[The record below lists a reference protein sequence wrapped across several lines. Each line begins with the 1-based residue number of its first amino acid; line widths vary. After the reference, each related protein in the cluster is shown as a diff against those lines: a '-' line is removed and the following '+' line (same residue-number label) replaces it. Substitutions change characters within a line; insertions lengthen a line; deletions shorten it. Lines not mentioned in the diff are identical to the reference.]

1 MKLTY
6 FIFLNL
12 FISLPLLAKTCES
25 NFETLGD
32 PRNGAAFSTS
42 ANIPDVTPAVALGQ
56 LRGIAVKD
64 GFNVLSEE
72 SNAQT
77 GTLAIEQTKGV
88 RHPFLIHFTATA
100 KGTASEVSVETQLK
114 KKVTAKPEDI
124 RQGMCGML
132 ARIKSGKEGEALA
145 AKAHAEAPKA
155 KVTVVKA
162 ITLSR
167 EFDRVI
173 KKYTAEEI
181 TARYKGKVYQLDGQI
196 KEPLETD
203 GTVEIW
209 YDVFR
214 EANWLMPGELGAETS
229 RTSIVCRLA
238 KDQLKHAKYIKA
250 DNSVKLTGTVSH
262 FFSGTPH
269 KLVFE
274 NCRLN

>member
-1 MKLTY
+1 MKSTY
-6 FIFLNL
+6 FILLNL
-12 FISLPLLAKTCES
+12 FISLPLLANTCET

-42 ANIPDVTPAVALGQ
+42 ANIPGVTPNIALGQ
-56 LRGIAVKD
+56 LRGIALKD
-64 GFNVLSEE
+64 GFNVISEE
-72 SNAQT
+72 STAQT
-77 GTLAIEQTKGV
+77 GTLVIEQKKGV
-88 RHPFLIHFTATA
+88 RHPFLIHFTANA
-100 KGTASEVSVETQLK
+100 KGTASEVSVQTRLN

-132 ARIKSGKEGEALA
+132 ARVKSGKEGEALA

-155 KVTVVKA
+155 KVTEVKA
-162 ITLSR
+162 ITLAR

-173 KKYTAEEI
+173 KKYNAEEI

-203 GTVEIW
+203 GTIEIW

-214 EANWLMPGELGAETS
+214 EANWLMPAELGAEMS

-238 KDQLKHAKYIKA
+238 QNQLKQGKMLKSGDWA
-250 DNSVKLTGTVSH
+250 KLTGTVSH
-262 FFSGTPH
+262 FHAGAPH
-269 KLVFE
+269 KLILE
-274 NCRLN
+274 NCKFQ